1 MKARIKKT
9 GEIVDVITYNQCS
22 TIRSSQDFVSYID
35 SKGVEHDRESLNY
48 YWDFE
53 SIEAD
58 VINNEHW
65 NDVRERAAIAAMQ
78 GTITMLSSNDR
89 YTFRYVV
96 AGGFRGDKHAY
107 PNEIA
112 EFAVACAN
120 ALIEELKKK

>member
-1 MKARIKKT
+1 MKAKIRKT

-78 GTITMLSSNDR
+78 GILCAPIIEGCDPNPSRES
-89 YTFRYVV
+89 V
-96 AGGFRGDKHAY
+96 AKW
-107 PNEIA
+107 
-112 EFAVACAN
+112 AVMQAD
-120 ALIEELKKK
+120 ALIEELKK